1 MNWLGMLIAWGFKN
15 VKIKITAR
23 QTLPL
28 FIRGFYYWIFYSKLL
43 YCPKDTKFVV
53 YFFITQE
60 KALKHM
66 VKCFIFRHMVI
77 FGFLFFYSKKKKE
90 QKKKIK

>member
-28 FIRGFYYWIFYSKLL
+28 FIRGFYYWIFYSNYYIAQKIQNLL
-43 YCPKDTKFVV
+43 
-53 YFFITQE
+53 
-60 KALKHM
+60 
-66 VKCFIFRHMVI
+66 FIFLLH
-77 FGFLFFYSKKKKE
+77 KKKH
-90 QKKKIK
+90 